1 MSGLEKTITYDT
13 ADRISSLAYTSGTVT
28 HKSYSFGYDE
38 ASNVIRKN
46 QNDYTYDALNRL
58 KTSYEYGWFQ
68 KQPKDIAPD
77 YGEVNRDYTGNES
90 VNYSIKAVDSKD
102 YTVVFDAASKS
113 LACDLLT
120 PLWVNKIELHPSVVA
135 HRVKKEDIAI
145 YYSPGSGSGEEWVAL
160 DDYDIEKDGE
170 TGALVVYFH
179 KAVETRYLKVSSIW
193 DDRDVDN
200 QSVFAFATFT
210 NTVSELFRVWTLS
223 TSHTESYEYDAI
235 GNRVSLNSDGT
246 VSGNEYYK
254 NSMNGNTCRI
264 RKDGEWYY
272 LYDKAGN
279 RIKKGRAVTGTGDD
293 IAINPSEEHWS
304 YTWDLHNRLVM
315 VESST
320 GVSVSYAY
328 DAQNHRVK
336 REGKDGTTVYAY
348 GRNGALTYQKNL
360 TSGLERSYTYLG
372 NTILGW
378 TETVNGESHKFF
390 AVTDALGS
398 VTQIRDEENTVVWD
412 GEYAPFGTLT
422 AAVGKKR
429 FNGMF
434 TGKDIDPETGL
445 TYHWHRWRSEDGAS
459 FISEDPARDG
469 INWYGYA
476 GANPLRW
483 IDPTGLYYTDPAND
497 PDWTNTNGIWHP
509 KTLDDGSNEG
519 NSVPENSPDLAPA
532 SAPDAGPSMSGP
544 PDGTPVTGPGNMTGD
559 ADNDLGSRVKMG
571 EDGIPDSGPCL
582 FMAYLGVAQT
592 FAKDRLKKEQITE
605 LLNDESLYT
614 KEKGAEPGKKVI
626 EAALEMLGV
635 DAVVEVS
642 RTMDV
647 KDYKS
652 NPAVFATVRNV
663 LNRKLGTKGH
673 WQEGTRNGGFYW
685 DPLDGYDDTDR
696 TVYEIRDITIIR
708 R

>member
-1 MSGLEKTITYDT
+1 M
-13 ADRISSLAYTSGTVT
+13 
-28 HKSYSFGYDE
+28 
-38 ASNVIRKN
+38 
-46 QNDYTYDALNRL
+46 
-58 KTSYEYGWFQ
+58 
-68 KQPKDIAPD
+68 
-77 YGEVNRDYTGNES
+77 
-90 VNYSIKAVDSKD
+90 
-102 YTVVFDAASKS
+102 
-113 LACDLLT
+113 
-120 PLWVNKIELHPSVVA
+120 
-135 HRVKKEDIAI
+135 KKGDIAI
-145 YYSPGSGSGEEWVAL
+145 YYFPGSGSSEEWVAL

-179 KAVETRYLKVSSIW
+179 TAVETRYLKVSSIW
-193 DDRDVDN
+193 DDRDADN

-210 NTVSELFRVWTLS
+210 NNVADLFRVWTLS

-254 NSMNGNTCRI
+254 NSENGNTCRI

-279 RIKKGRAVTGTGDD
+279 RVRKGRAVTGTGDN
-293 IAINPSEEHWS
+293 IAIDPSEEHWS
-304 YTWDLHNRLVM
+304 YTWDLHNRLVR

-360 TSGLERSYTYLG
+360 TSELERSYTYLG
-372 NTILGW
+372 NTLLGW
-378 TETVNGESHKFF
+378 TETVDGESHKFF

-429 FNGMF
+429 FDGMF

-445 TYHWHRWRSEDGAS
+445 TYHWHRWRSEDGTS

-483 IDPTGLYYTDPAND
+483 IDPTGLEDVGLTQGPTRESDR
-497 PDWTNTNGIWHP
+497 TNYDNNG
-509 KTLDDGSNEG
+509 
-519 NSVPENSPDLAPA
+519 
-532 SAPDAGPSMSGP
+532 
-544 PDGTPVTGPGNMTGD
+544 
-559 ADNDLGSRVKMG
+559 
-571 EDGIPDSGPCL
+571 
-582 FMAYLGVAQT
+582 
-592 FAKDRLKKEQITE
+592 
-605 LLNDESLYT
+605 
-614 KEKGAEPGKKVI
+614 
-626 EAALEMLGV
+626 
-635 DAVVEVS
+635 
-642 RTMDV
+642 
-647 KDYKS
+647 KS
-652 NPAVFATVRNV
+652 NPATENPESPEESESPEAAPAEPGIDNGTESDTGSDPGPSMGPEAGQQTEISVGPEAGISTGPSYITGNNAGNNTDPWGLTQSDAQAALVNSFEGMPPEFQALLGLSLQRPVITPEDNQSTLKTRLVGAGTAIGGLGLTVVSAV
-663 LNRKLGTKGH
+663 LIEKSAGNAPQELGTAFVIGVQATLLGVTQAVTGEDLLGNLIELIKPAAIDAIKAIGDF
-673 WQEGTRNGGFYW
+673 NKSYFYNW
-685 DPLDGYDDTDR
+685 ENLKS
-696 TVYEIRDITIIR
+696 
-708 R
+708 